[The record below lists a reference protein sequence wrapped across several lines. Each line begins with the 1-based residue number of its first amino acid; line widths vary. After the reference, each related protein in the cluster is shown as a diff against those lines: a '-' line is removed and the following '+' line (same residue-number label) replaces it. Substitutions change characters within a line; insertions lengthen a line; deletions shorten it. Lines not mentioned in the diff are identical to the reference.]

1 MHSRPVFAAAAAS
14 TALAAATACA
24 APEMCPPRPLA
35 AAPHAEGR
43 HLCRSA
49 AATVAKY
56 SRCSSL
62 VGRLA
67 AGRVRAPATN
77 MHTHARQ

>member
-1 MHSRPVFAAAAAS
+1 MHSRPVFAAAAAL

-24 APEMCPPRPLA
+24 APGMAPPTPLA
-35 AAPHAEGR
+35 AASHTEGR

-49 AATVAKY
+49 AATVAKD